1 MTALDKELGIDADK
15 PRPHS
20 HPKLVTPVALFLAS
34 DDAPTGMVIHGL
46 SGRYL
51 RSETFANKGIALDAD
66 ALAEDLISNIEDV
79 LDMSSAK
86 ALAEPGNISLLG
98 S

>member
-1 MTALDKELGIDADK
+1 
-15 PRPHS
+15 
-20 HPKLVTPVALFLAS
+20 
-34 DDAPTGMVIHGL
+34 MVIHGL

-51 RSETFANKGIALDAD
+51 RSETFANKGIALSPDAVV
-66 ALAEDLISNIEDV
+66 EDLVENIDEV

-86 ALAEPGNISLLG
+86 ALSEPGNISLLG

>member
-1 MTALDKELGIDADK
+1 MTALDKELGINPDK
-15 PRPHS
+15 PRPQS

-34 DDAPTGMVIHGL
+34 EQAPTGMVIHGL

-51 RSETFANKGIALDAD
+51 RSETYANKGIALSPDAVV
-66 ALAEDLISNIEDV
+66 EDLVENIDEV

-86 ALAEPGNISLLG
+86 ALSEPGNISLLG
-98 S
+98 N

>member
-1 MTALDKELGIDADK
+1 
-15 PRPHS
+15 
-20 HPKLVTPVALFLAS
+20 
-34 DDAPTGMVIHGL
+34 MVIHGL

-51 RSETFANKGIALDAD
+51 RSETFANKGIALDPE
-66 ALAEDLISNIEDV
+66 ALAEDLVSNIDEV

-86 ALAEPGNISLLG
+86 MLSDPGNISLLG

>member
-1 MTALDKELGIDADK
+1 
-15 PRPHS
+15 
-20 HPKLVTPVALFLAS
+20 
-34 DDAPTGMVIHGL
+34 MVIHGL

-51 RSETFANKGIALDAD
+51 RSETFANKGISLDPD
-66 ALAEDLISNIEDV
+66 ALAEDLMSNIEDV
-79 LDMSSAK
+79 LDMSRAK

>member
-1 MTALDKELGIDADK
+1 
-15 PRPHS
+15 
-20 HPKLVTPVALFLAS
+20 
-34 DDAPTGMVIHGL
+34 MVIHGL

-51 RSETFANKGIALDAD
+51 RSETFANKGISLDPE
-66 ALAEDLISNIEDV
+66 ALAEDLMRNIMGTF

>member
-1 MTALDKELGIDADK
+1 M
-15 PRPHS
+15 
-20 HPKLVTPVALFLAS
+20 
-34 DDAPTGMVIHGL
+34 
-46 SGRYL
+46 

-66 ALAEDLISNIEDV
+66 ALAEDLMSNIEEV